1 MKKYLEHIVDSFT
14 DYEGKAHHFVIV
26 AISETAPKTAIEA
39 YKDEW
44 EGEDKNV
51 SYHIAEEIEGEPSLY
66 LQDEIVKVL
75 KLGIAIC
82 NPNDV
87 FNEELGIKVATYRAQ
102 PKLYATDSGVINST
116 MVKALL
122 QQEASYIKNNPEKY
136 ITAYAE
142 NREKFLK
149 NQELENI
156 KNSFSEEEVAI
167 VDKISNGDLDKVL
180 DYCRKCGKI

>member
-14 DYEGKAHHFVIV
+14 DYEGKTHHFVIV

-44 EGEDKNV
+44 EGEDKNISFHV
-51 SYHIAEEIEGEPSLY
+51 AEEIEGEPSLY

-75 KLGIAIC
+75 KLGVAIC

-87 FNEELGIKVATYRAQ
+87 FNKELGIKVATYRAQ
-102 PKLYATDSGVINST
+102 PKLYATDPGVINSC

-122 QQEASYIKNNPEKY
+122 QQEASYLKNNPEKY
-136 ITAYAE
+136 IAAYAGDKA
-142 NREKFLK
+142 KFLENK
-149 NQELENI
+149 KLEEI
-156 KNSFSEEEVAI
+156 KNSFSEEENV
-167 VDKISNGDLDKVL
+167 VVEKILNGELDTVL
-180 DYCRKCGKI
+180 DYCHRCGKI